1 MVQPGHGERRIRRR
15 LERRWKKTRTESD
28 ETAFIAQKDYVTRL
42 ITNAK
47 IDYFTDKCNSS
58 TPKTMYNTI
67 NVLLNK
73 NSSTLP
79 DSVSYKDLA
88 DQFLS
93 FFIEKVEKIRDNVSS
108 VHAHGTIDKP
118 SSAINENVCMSCFK
132 PLSTDDVQKI
142 IMQMPSKSCSLDS
155 LPLWLVKENLPTL
168 LPMITNIVNISLSSG
183 SFPSNLKRSIITPV
197 IKKSTS
203 DPNVLKSYRPVANI
217 TFLSKM
223 IEKVVTSQVTEHVD
237 CNGLG
242 EEYQSAYK
250 RHHSTETARLRV
262 KNDVMQSLDKGRAV
276 LMVLLDMSAAF
287 DTVDHGILL
296 NRLESRF
303 GINGVVNSWFGSYLS
318 DRSTRVTIKN
328 TFSRQHTLNYSLPQ
342 GSIIG
347 PQCFTLYITPVGDI
361 IRDHDISFHS
371 YADDIQL
378 FVEFDPKSQSD
389 CQNKLDRLSSCIAK
403 VNEWMVENTLQL
415 NQEKTEFIVFAGSRV
430 LPALTNI
437 VLSLGDVSVYPSS
450 SVKNLGVIL
459 DASLTMSK
467 HINSLCR
474 TVNFHLRNLWRIRR
488 FITREACHN
497 VVRGLVLSR
506 LDYANSLLLGAREVD
521 LK

>member
-1 MVQPGHGERRIRRR
+1 M
-15 LERRWKKTRTESD
+15 
-28 ETAFIAQKDYVTRL
+28 
-42 ITNAK
+42 
-47 IDYFTDKCNSS
+47 
-58 TPKTMYNTI
+58 NT
-67 NVLLNK
+67 
-73 NSSTLP
+73 
-79 DSVSYKDLA
+79 
-88 DQFLS
+88 
-93 FFIEKVEKIRDNVSS
+93 
-108 VHAHGTIDKP
+108 
-118 SSAINENVCMSCFK
+118 
-132 PLSTDDVQKI
+132 
-142 IMQMPSKSCSLDS
+142 
-155 LPLWLVKENLPTL
+155 
-168 LPMITNIVNISLSSG
+168 SLSSG
-183 SFPSNLKRSIITPV
+183 SFPSSLKKSIITPV

-203 DPNVLKSYRPVANI
+203 DPNALKSYRPVANI

-223 IEKVVTSQVTEHVD
+223 VEKAATSQVTDHVD
-237 CNGLG
+237 SNGLG
-242 EEYQSAYK
+242 EENQSAYK
-250 RHHSTETARLRV
+250 RHHSTETALLRV

-296 NRLESRF
+296 SRLESRF
-303 GINGVVNSWFGSYLS
+303 GISGVVNSWFGSYLA

-437 VLSLGDVSVYPSS
+437 VLSLGNVSVYPSS
-450 SVKNLGVIL
+450 SVK
-459 DASLTMSK
+459 T
-467 HINSLCR
+467 
-474 TVNFHLRNLWRIRR
+474 W
-488 FITREACHN
+488 
-497 VVRGLVLSR
+497 VLSSMR
-506 LDYANSLLLGAREVD
+506 L
-521 LK
+521 